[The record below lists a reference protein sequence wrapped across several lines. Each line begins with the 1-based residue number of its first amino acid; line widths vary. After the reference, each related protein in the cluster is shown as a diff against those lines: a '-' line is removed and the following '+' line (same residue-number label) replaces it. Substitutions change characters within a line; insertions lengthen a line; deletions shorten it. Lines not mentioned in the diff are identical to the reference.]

1 MAKLRLVGGQR
12 LVGEIACSGAKN
24 AVLPMLCAALLTNE
38 PVTIT
43 GVPALQDVEL
53 LLQLLARMG
62 VQVRRDGSSV
72 TLQASAITHP
82 VAPYELVKRMRA
94 SILVLGPLTAR
105 VGEAVVSLP
114 GGCAIGARPVD
125 QHLKGL
131 AALGAE
137 VHVVHGD
144 IHAKARR
151 LRGARILFDVVTV
164 TGTENLLMAAS
175 IAEGTTVIENAARE
189 PEVEDLARLLQAMG
203 ARIRGIGSDTLE
215 IDGVPRL
222 SGATYQV
229 MNDRIEAGTYLCA
242 AAITAGEVTLTH
254 APVRALDAVVAKL
267 RQAGCSVTAGSNWIT
282 LSAPQRLHAVD
293 IRTAPYPGFPTDMQA
308 QFMALDAVAQGSAVI
323 RETIFENRFMHAVEL
338 QRLGANIQ
346 IDGGTAVVTGVD
358 KLEGAEVMA
367 TDLRASAGL
376 VIAGLVAEGETVIDR
391 IDHLDRGYEH
401 LEEKL
406 RTLGAQVERVDTA
419 DVGMG

>member
-1 MAKLRLVGGQR
+1 
-12 LVGEIACSGAKN
+12 
-24 AVLPMLCAALLTNE
+24 
-38 PVTIT
+38 
-43 GVPALQDVEL
+43 
-53 LLQLLARMG
+53 
-62 VQVRRDGSSV
+62 
-72 TLQASAITHP
+72 
-82 VAPYELVKRMRA
+82 
-94 SILVLGPLTAR
+94 
-105 VGEAVVSLP
+105 
-114 GGCAIGARPVD
+114 
-125 QHLKGL
+125 
-131 AALGAE
+131 
-137 VHVVHGD
+137 
-144 IHAKARR
+144 
-151 LRGARILFDVVTV
+151 
-164 TGTENLLMAAS
+164 
-175 IAEGTTVIENAARE
+175 
-189 PEVEDLARLLQAMG
+189 MG

-222 SGATYQV
+222 SGATYRV

-267 RQAGCSVTAGSNWIT
+267 RQAGCSVTAGSDWIT